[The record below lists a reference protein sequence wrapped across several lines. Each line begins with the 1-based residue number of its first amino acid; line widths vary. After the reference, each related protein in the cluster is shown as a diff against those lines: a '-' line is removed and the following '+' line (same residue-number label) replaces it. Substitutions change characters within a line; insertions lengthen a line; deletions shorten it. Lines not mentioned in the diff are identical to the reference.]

1 MYRAG
6 STQAADC
13 LLDSKLFALTSSVR
27 YVSSYTYEAA
37 YEARSLTPVA
47 GYAVGTSVFSAL
59 VIPQTLAGKYA
70 GGVLAPNGHVYMVP
84 YNANNIGDFDPATD
98 AFSVVSISGVISHGS
113 KYAGGVLAPNGH
125 IYMVPDNADS
135 IGDFDPATGSFS
147 ALDISGV
154 ISHGHKYRLGVLA
167 PNGHIY
173 MVPCN
178 ADGIGDFN
186 PATGVFKVIGFSSV
200 ISHAVKYYGGV
211 LAPNGHIYMLPYKEI
226 FHDLRQ

>member
-59 VIPQTLAGKYA
+59 VIPQIFLNKYVGA
-70 GGVLAPNGHVYMVP
+70 
-84 YNANNIGDFDPATD
+84 
-98 AFSVVSISGVISHGS
+98 
-113 KYAGGVLAPNGH
+113 VLAPNGH

-154 ISHGHKYRLGVLA
+154 MR
-167 PNGHIY
+167 
-173 MVPCN
+173 
-178 ADGIGDFN
+178 
-186 PATGVFKVIGFSSV
+186 
-200 ISHAVKYYGGV
+200 
-211 LAPNGHIYMLPYKEI
+211 
-226 FHDLRQ
+226 

>member
-59 VIPQTLAGKYA
+59 VIPQTLAGQ
-70 GGVLAPNGHVYMVP
+70 
-84 YNANNIGDFDPATD
+84 
-98 AFSVVSISGVISHGS
+98 
-113 KYAGGVLAPNGH
+113 YAGGVLAPNGH
-125 IYMVPDNADS
+125 IYMVPQSADS
-135 IGDFDPATGSFS
+135 IGDFNPAKGAFS

-154 ISHGHKYRLGVLA
+154 ISHGHKYSLGVLA

-186 PATGVFKVIGFSSV
+186 PATGAFSVIDISGV
-200 ISHAVKYYGGV
+200 ISHGSKYVGGV
-211 LAPNGHIYMLPYKEI
+211 LSGCAAVAWC
-226 FHDLRQ
+226 

>member
-84 YNANNIGDFDPATD
+84 WNANNIGDFDPATD

-113 KYAGGVLAPNGH
+113 KYAG
-125 IYMVPDNADS
+125 
-135 IGDFDPATGSFS
+135 
-147 ALDISGV
+147 
-154 ISHGHKYRLGVLA
+154 GVLA

-211 LAPNGHIYMLPYKEI
+211 LAPNGHIYMVPYLANSIGKLHLGSNEPAYKVAGGMPVTWGALMSPH
-226 FHDLRQ
+226 FNKY